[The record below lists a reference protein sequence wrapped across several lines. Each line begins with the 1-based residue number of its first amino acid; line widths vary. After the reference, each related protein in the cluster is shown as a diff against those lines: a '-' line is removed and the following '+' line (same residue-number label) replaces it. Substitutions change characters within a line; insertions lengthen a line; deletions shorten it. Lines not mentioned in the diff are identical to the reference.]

1 MLFPEKYYIFGKSII
16 GGTVK
21 KLRTDRQ
28 TLNDLGIVES
38 TYGEKTL
45 FSLFDM
51 TESDGGKRCL
61 EEWLVHPL
69 SDWKALHERQ
79 EAIRYPDFPEIRICR
94 EELDFIE
101 FYLSQGDR
109 PTRVSYLESAFSYI
123 FRHFRATPERYVIRR
138 GTKLLENVLLE
149 LKTFADHVTEL
160 SPRLIRNIAATIS
173 EIYQATELGK
183 MVDSCGQEDSFYRTD
198 RLDYI
203 FRYRRNHTIA
213 ALLSIVY
220 QLDAIRT
227 MHRTAVT
234 KGWCFP
240 SFTNDS
246 KFMLCNFYH
255 PQVKDAVA
263 NDWEME
269 NGNIY
274 IFTGSNMAGKSTTL
288 KAIASAV
295 WLAHAGFPV
304 PASSMVCPMFDGIFT
319 SINLP
324 DSLRDGR
331 SHFYAEVLRV
341 KEVLEQINKGHHC
354 FVLFDELFRGTN
366 ARDAFEASVAVAEVL
381 KAKAY
386 SRFLISTHI
395 IELARK
401 LDGDDACCFY
411 YLESAIVDD
420 ELICNHKV
428 KPGISESRVGYW
440 IVKKELAGF
449 EK

>member
-1 MLFPEKYYIFGKSII
+1 MLFPEKYSIFGKSII

-28 TLNDLGIVES
+28 TLNDLGIEES

-149 LKTFADHVTEL
+149 LKTFADHVTAL

-227 MHRTAVT
+227 VHRTAVT

-269 NGNIY
+269 NGNIC

-331 SHFYAEVLRV
+331 SYFYAEVLRV

>member
-16 GGTVK
+16 GGAVK

-269 NGNIY
+269 NGNIC
-274 IFTGSNMAGKSTTL
+274 IFTGSNMTGKSTTL

>member
-1 MLFPEKYYIFGKSII
+1 
-16 GGTVK
+16 
-21 KLRTDRQ
+21 
-28 TLNDLGIVES
+28 
-38 TYGEKTL
+38 
-45 FSLFDM
+45 
-51 TESDGGKRCL
+51 
-61 EEWLVHPL
+61 
-69 SDWKALHERQ
+69 
-79 EAIRYPDFPEIRICR
+79 
-94 EELDFIE
+94 
-101 FYLSQGDR
+101 
-109 PTRVSYLESAFSYI
+109 
-123 FRHFRATPERYVIRR
+123 
-138 GTKLLENVLLE
+138 
-149 LKTFADHVTEL
+149 
-160 SPRLIRNIAATIS
+160 
-173 EIYQATELGK
+173 
-183 MVDSCGQEDSFYRTD
+183 MVDSCRQEDSFYRTD

-227 MHRTAVT
+227 VHRTAVT

-269 NGNIY
+269 NGNIC

-295 WLAHAGFPV
+295 WLAHAGFPI

>member
-1 MLFPEKYYIFGKSII
+1 MLFPEKYSIFGKSII

-38 TYGEKTL
+38 RYGEKTL

-227 MHRTAVT
+227 VHRTAVT

-269 NGNIY
+269 NGNIC

-341 KEVLEQINKGHHC
+341 KEVLEQINKGYHC

>member
-1 MLFPEKYYIFGKSII
+1 MLFPEKYSIFGKSII

-109 PTRVSYLESAFSYI
+109 PTRVNYLESAFSYI
-123 FRHFRATPERYVIRR
+123 FRHFRATPERYIIRR

-160 SPRLIRNIAATIS
+160 SPRLIRNIAVTIS

-183 MVDSCGQEDSFYRTD
+183 MVDSCRQEDSFYRTD

-227 MHRTAVT
+227 VHRTAVT

-269 NGNIY
+269 NGNIC

-395 IELARK
+395 IELPRK

>member
-1 MLFPEKYYIFGKSII
+1 MLFPEKYSIFGKSII

-38 TYGEKTL
+38 TYGGKTL

-227 MHRTAVT
+227 VHRTAVT

-269 NGNIY
+269 NGNIC

-366 ARDAFEASVAVAEVL
+366 AWDAFEASVAVAEVL

>member
-1 MLFPEKYYIFGKSII
+1 MLFPEKYSIFGKSII

-149 LKTFADHVTEL
+149 LKTFADHVTAL

-227 MHRTAVT
+227 VHRTAVT

-269 NGNIY
+269 NGNIC

-341 KEVLEQINKGHHC
+341 KEVLEQINKGYHC

>member
-1 MLFPEKYYIFGKSII
+1 MLFPEKYSIFGKSII

-61 EEWLVHPL
+61 EEWLGHPL

-149 LKTFADHVTEL
+149 LKTFADHVTAL

-227 MHRTAVT
+227 VHRTAVT

-269 NGNIY
+269 NGNIC

-331 SHFYAEVLRV
+331 SYFYAEVLRV

>member
-1 MLFPEKYYIFGKSII
+1 MLFPEKYSIFGKSII

-79 EAIRYPDFPEIRICR
+79 EAIRYPDVPEIRICR

-149 LKTFADHVTEL
+149 LKTFADHVTAL

-227 MHRTAVT
+227 VHRTAVT

-269 NGNIY
+269 NGNIC

>member
-1 MLFPEKYYIFGKSII
+1 MLFPEKYSIFGKSII

-69 SDWKALHERQ
+69 SDWKALYERQ

-149 LKTFADHVTEL
+149 LKTFADHVTAL

-227 MHRTAVT
+227 VHRTAVT

-269 NGNIY
+269 NGNIC
-274 IFTGSNMAGKSTTL
+274 IFAGSNMAGKSTTL

>member
-1 MLFPEKYYIFGKSII
+1 M
-16 GGTVK
+16 
-21 KLRTDRQ
+21 
-28 TLNDLGIVES
+28 
-38 TYGEKTL
+38 
-45 FSLFDM
+45 
-51 TESDGGKRCL
+51 
-61 EEWLVHPL
+61 
-69 SDWKALHERQ
+69 
-79 EAIRYPDFPEIRICR
+79 
-94 EELDFIE
+94 
-101 FYLSQGDR
+101 
-109 PTRVSYLESAFSYI
+109 
-123 FRHFRATPERYVIRR
+123 
-138 GTKLLENVLLE
+138 
-149 LKTFADHVTEL
+149 TEL
-160 SPRLIRNIAATIS
+160 SPRLIRNTAATIS

-269 NGNIY
+269 NGNIC

-341 KEVLEQINKGHHC
+341 KKVLEQINKGHHC

>member
-1 MLFPEKYYIFGKSII
+1 MLFPEKYSIFGKSII

-79 EAIRYPDFPEIRICR
+79 EAIRYLDFPEIRICR

-227 MHRTAVT
+227 VHRTAVM

-269 NGNIY
+269 NGNIC

>member
-1 MLFPEKYYIFGKSII
+1 MEERGVWKSGWFTLCLIGKHCTK
-16 GGTVK
+16 G
-21 KLRTDRQ
+21 
-28 TLNDLGIVES
+28 
-38 TYGEKTL
+38 
-45 FSLFDM
+45 
-51 TESDGGKRCL
+51 
-61 EEWLVHPL
+61 
-69 SDWKALHERQ
+69 
-79 EAIRYPDFPEIRICR
+79 YPDFPEIRICR

-149 LKTFADHVTEL
+149 LKTFADHVTAL

-227 MHRTAVT
+227 VHRTAVT

-269 NGNIY
+269 NGNIC

>member
-1 MLFPEKYYIFGKSII
+1 VLFPEKYSIFGKSII

-61 EEWLVHPL
+61 EEWLGHPL

-149 LKTFADHVTEL
+149 LKTFADHVTAL

-227 MHRTAVT
+227 VHRTAVT

-269 NGNIY
+269 NGNIC

>member
-269 NGNIY
+269 NGNIC
-274 IFTGSNMAGKSTTL
+274 ISTGSNMAGKSTTL

>member
-269 NGNIY
+269 NGNIC
-274 IFTGSNMAGKSTTL
+274 IFTGSNMAGKSTTF

-386 SRFLISTHI
+386 SRF
-395 IELARK
+395 
-401 LDGDDACCFY
+401 
-411 YLESAIVDD
+411 
-420 ELICNHKV
+420 
-428 KPGISESRVGYW
+428 
-440 IVKKELAGF
+440 
-449 EK
+449 

>member
-1 MLFPEKYYIFGKSII
+1 MLFPEKYSIFGKSII

-160 SPRLIRNIAATIS
+160 SPRLIRNPSATIS

-227 MHRTAVT
+227 VHRTAVM

-269 NGNIY
+269 NGNIC

>member
-1 MLFPEKYYIFGKSII
+1 MLFPEKYSIFGKSII

-69 SDWKALHERQ
+69 SDWKALDERQ

-149 LKTFADHVTEL
+149 LKTFADHVTAL

-227 MHRTAVT
+227 VHRTAVT

-269 NGNIY
+269 NGNIC

>member
-123 FRHFRATPERYVIRR
+123 FRHFRATPERYVISR

-269 NGNIY
+269 NGNIC

>member
-227 MHRTAVT
+227 VHRTAVT

-269 NGNIY
+269 NGNIC

-304 PASSMVCPMFDGIFT
+304 PVSSMVCPMFDGIFT

>member
-1 MLFPEKYYIFGKSII
+1 MLFPEKYSIFGKSII

-38 TYGEKTL
+38 AYGEKTL

-183 MVDSCGQEDSFYRTD
+183 MVDSCGQENSFYRTD

-227 MHRTAVT
+227 VHRTAVT

-269 NGNIY
+269 NGNIC

-304 PASSMVCPMFDGIFT
+304 PASSMACPMFDGIFT

-440 IVKKELAGF
+440 IVKKELAEF

>member
-1 MLFPEKYYIFGKSII
+1 MLFPEKYSIFGKSII

-149 LKTFADHVTEL
+149 LKTFADYVTAL

-227 MHRTAVT
+227 VHRTAVT

-269 NGNIY
+269 NGNIC

>member
-234 KGWCFP
+234 KGWYFP

-269 NGNIY
+269 NGNIC

>member
-1 MLFPEKYYIFGKSII
+1 MLFPEKYSIFGKSII

-69 SDWKALHERQ
+69 SDWKALYERQ

-149 LKTFADHVTEL
+149 LKTFADHVTAL

-227 MHRTAVT
+227 VHRTAVT

-269 NGNIY
+269 NGNIC

-366 ARDAFEASVAVAEVL
+366 ARDAFEASVAVAEGL

>member
-269 NGNIY
+269 NGNIC

-331 SHFYAEVLRV
+331 SHFSAEVLRV

>member
-61 EEWLVHPL
+61 EEWLVPPL

-269 NGNIY
+269 NGNIC

-440 IVKKELAGF
+440 IVKKKLAGF

>member
-1 MLFPEKYYIFGKSII
+1 MLFPEKYSIFGKSII

-227 MHRTAVT
+227 VHRTAVM

-269 NGNIY
+269 NGNIC

-428 KPGISESRVGYW
+428 KPW
-440 IVKKELAGF
+440 ILDCE
-449 EK
+449 ERTCRI

>member
-28 TLNDLGIVES
+28 TLNVLGIVES
-38 TYGEKTL
+38 TSGEKTL

-269 NGNIY
+269 NGNIC

>member
-1 MLFPEKYYIFGKSII
+1 MLFPEKYSIFGKSII

-61 EEWLVHPL
+61 EEWLGHPL

-149 LKTFADHVTEL
+149 LKTFADHVTAL

-227 MHRTAVT
+227 VHRTAVT

-269 NGNIY
+269 NGNIC
-274 IFTGSNMAGKSTTL
+274 IFTGSNMAGKTTTL
-288 KAIASAV
+288 KAKASAV

-440 IVKKELAGF
+440 IVEKELAGF

>member
-1 MLFPEKYYIFGKSII
+1 MLFPEKYSIFGKSII

-149 LKTFADHVTEL
+149 LKTFADHVTAL

-269 NGNIY
+269 NGNIC
-274 IFTGSNMAGKSTTL
+274 IFTGSNMTGKSTTL

>member
-1 MLFPEKYYIFGKSII
+1 MLFPEKYSIFGKSII

-227 MHRTAVT
+227 VHRTAVM

-269 NGNIY
+269 NGNIC
-274 IFTGSNMAGKSTTL
+274 IFTGSNMEGKSTTL

>member
-1 MLFPEKYYIFGKSII
+1 MLFPEKYSIFGKSII

-94 EELDFIE
+94 EELDFIA

-149 LKTFADHVTEL
+149 LKTFADHVTAL

-227 MHRTAVT
+227 VHRTAVT

-269 NGNIY
+269 NGNIC

>member
-69 SDWKALHERQ
+69 SDWEALHERQ

-269 NGNIY
+269 NGNIC